1 MKNQKQIVKE
11 GKQMEATELRLV
23 KLAQKIADMYQDD
36 MEPQYYRQLCN
47 AITVCREYYVHNKGN
62 WEDMYNAVL
71 NMEWTFLDE
80 EVRWRQR
87 HGKVGNVW
95 GLVRDILIC
104 NCYLRCM
111 DEGRSIPKDM
121 KIQEENIP
129 KFVALLESSIGETM
143 DYQAI
148 FAYWHKKIFQEGM

>member
-36 MEPQYYRQLCN
+36 MDPQYYRKLCN
-47 AITVCREYYVHNKGN
+47 AITVYREYYVHNKGN

-95 GLVRDILIC
+95 G
-104 NCYLRCM
+104 
-111 DEGRSIPKDM
+111 
-121 KIQEENIP
+121 
-129 KFVALLESSIGETM
+129 
-143 DYQAI
+143 
-148 FAYWHKKIFQEGM
+148 W